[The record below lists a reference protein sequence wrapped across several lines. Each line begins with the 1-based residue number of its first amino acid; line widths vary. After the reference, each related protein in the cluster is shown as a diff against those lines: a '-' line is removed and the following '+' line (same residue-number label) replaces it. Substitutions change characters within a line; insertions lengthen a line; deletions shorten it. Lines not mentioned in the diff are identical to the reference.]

1 MENINLKQKS
11 LIPHLK
17 CYKKIAD
24 ECEVYKNNDYF
35 GLEPFDVYKIES
47 FWQNEKFLGGYL
59 ATSNTKT
66 KNIDIYKIYSKDNIE
81 KISSIEIGY
90 NNIHSVKYFYDSFH
104 DIPYLTALINEKTNI
119 LIWRIEK
126 ENKYTLIT
134 NYKEEKSQGGYSMS
148 VRPIRFCF
156 YMLLF
161 DEEKSY
167 LILIYNVQSG
177 CTRKLNYIEKY
188 DFINNK
194 KLDKL
199 SHCNVFFSSE
209 YKGFPINLN
218 QKNYFGL
225 LNEGKFI
232 LYNIFS
238 SDLKKS
244 LENET
249 KKIKLICSKYGSGIR
264 NGVIIREN
272 NEDKYLYYNEYYE
285 ENDNKIGKNFIGK
298 IDLKN
303 REKLFK
309 AQIKIDELF
318 SMTIW
323 DKNYLLLFEKLSEN
337 IYIFNLKT
345 FRIEG
350 KLINHDDNI
359 YTGKKLIIN
368 NNEELLFISE
378 LNGDINLWINEP

>member
-1 MENINLKQKS
+1 ML
-11 LIPHLK
+11 
-17 CYKKIAD
+17 KKIAD
-24 ECEVYKNNDYF
+24 GCEVYKNNDYF
-35 GLEPFDVYKIES
+35 GSEPFDVYKIES
-47 FWQNEKFLGGYL
+47 FGQNEKFLGGYL

-90 NNIHSVKYFYDSFH
+90 NNIHSIKYFYDSFH
-104 DIPYLTALINEKTNI
+104 DIHYLTALINEKTNI

-134 NYKEEKSQGGYSMS
+134 NYKEEKSQGGCSMS

-177 CTRKLNYIEKY
+177 CSRKLNYIEKY

-244 LENET
+244 LEKET

-272 NEDKYLYYNEYYE
+272 NEDKYLYYNEYYKDDYYNKF
-285 ENDNKIGKNFIGK
+285 ENDQNHDKNFIHK
-298 IDLKN
+298 IDLINK
-303 REKLFK
+303 EYLFK
-309 AQIKIDELF
+309 TAINIDELF
-318 SMTIW
+318 SITVW
-323 DKNYLLLFEKLSEN
+323 NKNYLLLFEKISKN
-337 IYIFNLKT
+337 IHLFNTKT
-345 FRIEG
+345 FRIVN
-350 KLINHDDNI
+350 KFINVDGDVYI
-359 YTGKKLIIN
+359 GKKLTI
-368 NNEELLFISE
+368 NNEELLFVSDLGGI
-378 LNGDINLWINEP
+378 INIWINE

>member
-1 MENINLKQKS
+1 
-11 LIPHLK
+11 
-17 CYKKIAD
+17 
-24 ECEVYKNNDYF
+24 
-35 GLEPFDVYKIES
+35 
-47 FWQNEKFLGGYL
+47 
-59 ATSNTKT
+59 
-66 KNIDIYKIYSKDNIE
+66 
-81 KISSIEIGY
+81 
-90 NNIHSVKYFYDSFH
+90 
-104 DIPYLTALINEKTNI
+104 
-119 LIWRIEK
+119 
-126 ENKYTLIT
+126 
-134 NYKEEKSQGGYSMS
+134 MS

-177 CTRKLNYIEKY
+177 CTRRLNYIEKY

-244 LENET
+244 LEKET

-272 NEDKYLYYNEYYE
+272 NEDKYLYYNEYYKDDYYNKS
-285 ENDNKIGKNFIGK
+285 ENDQNHDKNFIHK
-298 IDLKN
+298 IDLINK
-303 REKLFK
+303 EYLFK
-309 AQIKIDELF
+309 TAINIDELF
-318 SMTIW
+318 SITVW
-323 DKNYLLLFEKLSEN
+323 NKNYLLLFEKISKN
-337 IYIFNLKT
+337 IHLFNTKT
-345 FRIEG
+345 FRIVN
-350 KLINHDDNI
+350 KFINVDGDVYI
-359 YTGKKLIIN
+359 GKKLTI
-368 NNEELLFISE
+368 NNEELLFVSDLGGI
-378 LNGDINLWINEP
+378 INIWINE